1 MFAQHG
7 RFFFEILLLP
17 CVTLLLPVVTFHF
30 EQICAIIVLKQ
41 IGPDEL
47 LTNKIYITRGMMLM
61 DNSKLCL
68 SAADVSEQT
77 GLSISLIRKLTRS
90 GEIPHLR
97 IGRRIIYPAEALAEW
112 LAQNTVG
119 GKAPDK
125 DGEANG

>member
-1 MFAQHG
+1 MN
-7 RFFFEILLLP
+7 
-17 CVTLLLPVVTFHF
+17 
-30 EQICAIIVLKQ
+30 
-41 IGPDEL
+41 D
-47 LTNKIYITRGMMLM
+47 
-61 DNSKLCL
+61 SKLCL
-68 SAADVSEQT
+68 SAVEVSERT
-77 GLSISLIRKLTRS
+77 GLSLSSVRKLTRS